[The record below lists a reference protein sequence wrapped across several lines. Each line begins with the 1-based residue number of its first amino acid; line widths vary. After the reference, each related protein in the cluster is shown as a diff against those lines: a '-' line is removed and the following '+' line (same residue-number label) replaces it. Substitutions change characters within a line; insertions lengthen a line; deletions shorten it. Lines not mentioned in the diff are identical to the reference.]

1 MQFDELVLSLI
12 SNQWLQLNDYIM
24 NNSSLEIT
32 DNQYCI
38 KLSKDTFD
46 LSLVRQLIKRIQ
58 AEELFFTRK
67 AALDEDLISRSTDS
81 YAENFDRLEDK

>member
-1 MQFDELVLSLI
+1 M
-12 SNQWLQLNDYIM
+12 
-24 NNSSLEIT
+24 NSSTLEIT

-58 AEELFFTRK
+58 AEELFFSRQ
-67 AALDEDLISRSTDS
+67 AALDEDLVSRGNDS
-81 YAENFDRLEDK
+81 DVENFDRLEDK

>member
-1 MQFDELVLSLI
+1 
-12 SNQWLQLNDYIM
+12 M

-32 DNQYCI
+32 ENQYCI

-58 AEELFFTRK
+58 AEELFFSRK
-67 AALDEDLISRSTDS
+67 ATLDEDIISRSNDA
-81 YAENFDRLEDK
+81 YEENFDRLEDK

>member
-1 MQFDELVLSLI
+1 
-12 SNQWLQLNDYIM
+12 M

-32 DNQYCI
+32 ENQYCI

-58 AEELFFTRK
+58 AEELFFSRK
-67 AALDEDLISRSTDS
+67 ATLDEDIISRSNEA
-81 YAENFDRLEDK
+81 YEENFDRLEDK

>member
-1 MQFDELVLSLI
+1 MT
-12 SNQWLQLNDYIM
+12 
-24 NNSSLEIT
+24 NSSLEIT

-58 AEELFFTRK
+58 AEELFFIRTQ
-67 AALDEDLISRSTDS
+67 AELDEDIISRQSS
-81 YAENFDRLEDK
+81 SVYHENYDHLDEK